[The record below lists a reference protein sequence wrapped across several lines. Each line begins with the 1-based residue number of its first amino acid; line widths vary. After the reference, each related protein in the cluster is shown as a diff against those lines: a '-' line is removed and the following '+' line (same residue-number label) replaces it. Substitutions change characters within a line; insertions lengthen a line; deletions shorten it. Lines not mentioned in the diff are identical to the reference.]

1 MVTSER
7 EPIMSMV
14 QLSRDRLRRN
24 TRYVDMIAAQSMMFV
39 GGDDDEY
46 DCGGNVDDVDGDE
59 RRRRVKA
66 KPRCCWNRGDT
77 QQSTNC

>member
-24 TRYVDMIAAQSMMFV
+24 TRYVDMIAQSMMFV
-39 GGDDDEY
+39 GGDDGEY
-46 DCGGNVDDVDGDE
+46 DCG
-59 RRRRVKA
+59 A
-66 KPRCCWNRGDT
+66 M
-77 QQSTNC
+77 STMPTEMKEEGID